1 MNGRRSLGAAV
12 ATALL
17 VVAAQGA
24 SAQEVPPDTDATA
37 SPAPVLAYYYIWF
50 NASSWNR
57 AKTDYPTLGRYS
69 SDERSVLERH
79 VEWAQAA
86 GIDGFVVSWKH
97 TDVLDA
103 RLELLIDVA
112 EERDFHLSIIYQGLD
127 FERRPLPVERV
138 ADDLELFADRYAS
151 SPAFDLFERP
161 LVVWSGTWEFTPEE
175 VGTATTRVRDDLLV
189 LASERDV
196 EGIERLAGLV
206 DGDAYYW
213 ASVNPGTY
221 PDHAGKL
228 AAMSAAV
235 DATGGLWIAP
245 AAPGFDAR
253 LVGGTSV
260 VERSD
265 GEMLRRQWDAAV
277 SSAPDAVGLISW
289 NEFSENT
296 HLEPS
301 ETYGDRYLE
310 VVRTLTGSGGPGAAD
325 FDSSEPAGREVTSR
339 PILAALM
346 LVGVVVASINSIR
359 RRGARAPGPDS
370 RSGAI

>member
-1 MNGRRSLGAAV
+1 V

>member
-69 SDERSVLERH
+69 SDERSVMERH

-175 VGTATTRVRDDLLV
+175 IGTATAQVRDDLLV
-189 LASERDV
+189 LASERNV

-221 PDHAGKL
+221 SDHAGKL

-339 PILAALM
+339 PILAALV

-359 RRGARAPGPDS
+359 RRGARGPGPDS
-370 RSGAI
+370 RSGPI